1 VIGAYDDNGIVPYA
15 CFFCG
20 FHNLSDIA
28 VQFRK
33 LRIISRRVVTV
44 GMTNVI
50 RIIKNNGQK
59 IRRFPLYVFYRH
71 VGQCRR
77 KFFVI
82 RSLSMIIQR
91 QGVHQVFN
99 PLPFVQTADLGFRIG
114 LAKQTENRGKN
125 PVTIDHSRWNLRRTR
140 TLKVFFNF

>member
-1 VIGAYDDNGIVPYA
+1 MPSEI
-15 CFFCG
+15 
-20 FHNLSDIA
+20 
-28 VQFRK
+28 
-33 LRIISRRVVTV
+33 
-44 GMTNVI
+44 
-50 RIIKNNGQK
+50 
-59 IRRFPLYVFYRH
+59 
-71 VGQCRR
+71 
-77 KFFVI
+77 FVI

-99 PLPFVQTADLGFRIG
+99 PLPFVQTADLGFGIG